1 MKNLNITKQV
11 LLLLLMIIGGGS
23 LKAQNCNDIIL
34 KPYKTNI
41 ISYSGYSFP
50 VYPKSNE
57 WKDKNH
63 SQRIAALQ
71 LPNDTLQNISTSR
84 LLETCLYYPLNID
97 AFMNDDVVVG
107 FKKIKSQFNGYEE
120 LFGRDDFSQVLME
133 LYSSRDAS
141 FIEKIDNDYD
151 RGQYS
156 FDYRIMELMMHE
168 ILDEVSNQRSNQ
180 IVELVSE
187 KQSQRENLKEYY
199 GGNNIADRIIN
210 KSNQ

>member
-1 MKNLNITKQV
+1 
-11 LLLLLMIIGGGS
+11 
-23 LKAQNCNDIIL
+23 
-34 KPYKTNI
+34 
-41 ISYSGYSFP
+41 
-50 VYPKSNE
+50 
-57 WKDKNH
+57 
-63 SQRIAALQ
+63 
-71 LPNDTLQNISTSR
+71 
-84 LLETCLYYPLNID
+84 
-97 AFMNDDVVVG
+97 MNDDVVVG

-133 LYSSRDAS
+133 LYSSRDVD
-141 FIEKIDNDYD
+141 FIEQIDNDYD

>member
-1 MKNLNITKQV
+1 MIVKIYLNGEFIEV
-11 LLLLLMIIGGGS
+11 
-23 LKAQNCNDIIL
+23 
-34 KPYKTNI
+34 
-41 ISYSGYSFP
+41 
-50 VYPKSNE
+50 
-57 WKDKNH
+57 
-63 SQRIAALQ
+63 
-71 LPNDTLQNISTSR
+71 
-84 LLETCLYYPLNID
+84 PLNID
-97 AFMNDDVVVG
+97 AFMNDDVILG

-120 LFGRDDFSQVLME
+120 LFGRDDFPQVLMD

-141 FIEKIDNDYD
+141 FIKKIDNDYD

-210 KSNQ
+210 KPNQ

>member
-1 MKNLNITKQV
+1 MKDLNITKQLFF
-11 LLLLLMIIGGGS
+11 LLLLIIGGS
-23 LKAQNCNDIIL
+23 LKAQYHDESIFT
-34 KPYKTNI
+34 PYKTNI
-41 ISYSGYSFP
+41 VSYNGYFFSIS
-50 VYPKSNE
+50 PKSNE

-63 SQRIAALQ
+63 SQRIDALQ
-71 LPNDTLQNISTSR
+71 LPNDTLQNISTLR

-97 AFMNDDVVVG
+97 AFMNDDVVAG

-120 LFGRDDFSQVLME
+120 LFGRDDFPPVLME
-133 LYSSRDAS
+133 LYSSRDVN

-168 ILDEVSNQRSNQ
+168 ILNEVSNQRSNQ

>member
-1 MKNLNITKQV
+1 MKKIFYVISLVGIMM
-11 LLLLLMIIGGGS
+11 LLPPGVF
-23 LKAQNCNDIIL
+23 AQSFS
-34 KPYKTNI
+34 PYKTEAI
-41 ISYSGYSFP
+41 IYTGYSFLIF
-50 VYPKSNE
+50 PKSNE
-57 WKDKNH
+57 WRNMSD
-63 SQRIAALQ
+63 SQRIESLQ
-71 LPNDTLQNISTSR
+71 LSNDTLQNISTSR

-120 LFGRDDFSQVLME
+120 LFGRDDFFQVLME
-133 LYSSRDAS
+133 LYSSRDVD
-141 FIEKIDNDYD
+141 FIEQIDSDYD

>member
-1 MKNLNITKQV
+1 MRKLFYVISLV
-11 LLLLLMIIGGGS
+11 GIMMLLTGNVFS
-23 LKAQNCNDIIL
+23 QTFS
-34 KPYKTNI
+34 PYKTEAI
-41 ISYSGYSFP
+41 IYTGYSYP
-50 VYPKSNE
+50 IAPKSNE

-120 LFGRDDFSQVLME
+120 LFGRDDFPQVLMD

-141 FIEKIDNDYD
+141 FIKKIDNDYD

-156 FDYRIMELMMHE
+156 FDYRIMELMMNE
-168 ILDEVSNQRSNQ
+168 ILDEASNQRSNQ

-187 KQSQRENLKEYY
+187 KQFQRENLKEYY

>member
-1 MKNLNITKQV
+1 MRKLFYVISLV
-11 LLLLLMIIGGGS
+11 GIMMLLTGNVFS
-23 LKAQNCNDIIL
+23 QTFS
-34 KPYKTNI
+34 PYKTEAI
-41 ISYSGYSFP
+41 IYTGYSYP
-50 VYPKSNE
+50 ITPKSNE

-97 AFMNDDVVVG
+97 AFMNDDVVVC

-133 LYSSRDAS
+133 LYSSRDVD
-141 FIEKIDNDYD
+141 FIEQIDNDYD

-156 FDYRIMELMMHE
+156 FDYRIMELMMNE
-168 ILDEVSNQRSNQ
+168 ILDEASNQRSNQ